1 MKWAAIFV
9 VVSIVAVFYLMGD
22 KPDYDEEPSSEEQT
36 IRYQD
41 DSYDEFEEDRGND
54 PSWQNKRANK
64 IMPLGSNL
72 D

>member
-1 MKWAAIFV
+1 MKWTAIFV

-22 KPDYDEEPSSEEQT
+22 SPDYDEKSSGQEQS
-36 IRYQD
+36 IRYQED
-41 DSYDEFEEDRGND
+41 TYDEFEEDRDDD
-54 PSWQNKRANK
+54 PSWQNRRANK